1 MAKINLLPWREELRK
16 KKQKDFLN
24 ALVLSIL
31 AGFIILGLIHTYIEG
46 LIAYQEQRNQIL
58 KNEIALLDKK
68 IVEIKDIE
76 DKKSKLLV
84 KIDLIQK
91 LQESRPEIVHLF
103 DEISKTTPDGVF
115 LTKFTQ
121 TGSNLIFEGK
131 SQSNARIS
139 AFMRA
144 IEASPWLQTPTLTVI
159 QSPDKQSSKQSSDKT
174 NNEQLSDFTLN
185 AKQGKQNTETENEGT
200 YEPVGN

>member
-1 MAKINLLPWREELRK
+1 MTKINLLPWRAELQK

-24 ALVLSIL
+24 NVVLSAL
-31 AGFIILGLIHTYIEG
+31 LSIIVVGLIHTYING
-46 LIAYQEQRNQIL
+46 LIAYQEQRNL
-58 KNEIALLDKK
+58 LLLNEITVLDKK
-68 IVEIKDIE
+68 IVAIKSIE
-76 DKKSKLLV
+76 EKKRKLLA

-121 TGSNLIFEGK
+121 TGSDMIFEGK
-131 SQSNARIS
+131 SQSNARVS

-144 IEASPWLQTPTLTVI
+144 IESSPWLQTPVLNVI
-159 QSPDKQSSKQSSDKT
+159 QSAGRPSSDKINT
-174 NNEQLSDFTLN
+174 EQLSDFTLR
-185 AKQGKQNTETENEGT
+185 AKQEKPSAKTEPEG
-200 YEPVGN
+200 GL

>member
-16 KKQKDFLN
+16 QKQKDFLY
-24 ALVLSIL
+24 AMVLSIL
-31 AGFIILGLIHTYIEG
+31 VGFLILGFIHTYIEG
-46 LIAYQEQRNQIL
+46 LKAYQEQRNQIL
-58 KNEIALLDKK
+58 QNEIVLLDKK
-68 IVEIKDIE
+68 IIDIKDVE
-76 DKKSKLLV
+76 EKKSKLLA

-103 DEISKTTPDGVF
+103 DEISKTTPDGVY

-121 TGSNLIFEGK
+121 TGSELIFEGK

-144 IEASPWLQTPTLTVI
+144 IEASPWLQTPTLNVI
-159 QSPDKQSSKQSSDKT
+159 QSLDKESSDKT
-174 NNEQLSDFTLN
+174 DTEQLSDFMLH
-185 AKQGKQNTETENEGT
+185 ARQGKQNSETGNGGN
-200 YEPVGN
+200 YEPVGD